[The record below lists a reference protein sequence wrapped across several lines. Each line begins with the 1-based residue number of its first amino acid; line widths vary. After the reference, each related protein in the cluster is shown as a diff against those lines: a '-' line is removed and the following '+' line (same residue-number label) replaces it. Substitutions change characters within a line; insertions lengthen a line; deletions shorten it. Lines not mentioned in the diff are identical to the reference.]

1 MKIILFVFGI
11 LRTPGK
17 REATRL
23 KAGPGT
29 EQSGPWMN
37 VGDRKVAE
45 HPIVG
50 LDPYGWQAAATK
62 NSLKPYDP
70 SLRCCKDGKPG
81 GGVSCKILFVGFLSS
96 FGALL
101 MLLLIIWPNN
111 PLELSFPVQ
120 DGLAPLFLAVL
131 VFAQMVFAHYS
142 GQLEPLDRRDKAF
155 GWNFAEEIFVERR
168 QEKKDA
174 VQIAKEDEKKST
186 KKKKQ
191 TKKWCS
197 CCSATD
203 PEGTASEALTTVP
216 ALYQRHTPC
225 LIP

>member
-50 LDPYGWQAAATK
+50 LDPYGWQAATTK
-62 NSLKPYDP
+62 NSLKP
-70 SLRCCKDGKPG
+70 CKDSKVDQETPTW
-81 GGVSCKILFVGFLSS
+81 STSQLFVGFLSS